1 MAQSNGRPT
10 KFNDDM
16 LAKAY
21 DYLENYQSVGDM
33 VPSIAGLADELGICE
48 KTCYNW
54 AEKFP
59 SFLQSLERIKT
70 KQHRRLLNGGL
81 ANELNPTIVKLG
93 LTTNHGYTD
102 KSATDLTSQ
111 GDKIESMAW
120 EVITPNAPQV

>member
-21 DYLENYQSVGDM
+21 DYLDNYQAVGDM

-120 EVITPNAPQV
+120 EVITPNAPEV

>member
-1 MAQSNGRPT
+1 
-10 KFNDDM
+10 M

-21 DYLENYQSVGDM
+21 DYLDNYQAVGDM

-120 EVITPNAPQV
+120 EVITPNASEV

>member
-120 EVITPNAPQV
+120 EVITPNASEV